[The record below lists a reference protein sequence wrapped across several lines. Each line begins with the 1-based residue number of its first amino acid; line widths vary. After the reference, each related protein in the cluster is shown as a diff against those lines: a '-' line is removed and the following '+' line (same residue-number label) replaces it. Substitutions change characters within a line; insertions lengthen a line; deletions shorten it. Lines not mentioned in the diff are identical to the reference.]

1 MMATPWQGVALVV
14 LRTLVGWHF
23 LYEGYY
29 KLMLPAWSSSGA
41 PLPAWSAGGYL
52 RAATGPLAPAFHAL
66 AASSLAGWIDV
77 AVPIALVLVGLSLVL
92 GLFTTRGCQGAVLL
106 LTLFYLSAIPLDGV
120 PRPGAEGTYLMVN
133 KTLVELAAALVLL
146 ASRTGSIAGLDLL
159 RQRPAPV
166 AQRKVSA

>member
-1 MMATPWQGVALVV
+1 MRATPWQGVALIV
-14 LRTLVGWHF
+14 LRTLLGWHF

-29 KLMLPAWSSSGA
+29 KLVLPAWSTGGA
-41 PLPAWSAGGYL
+41 PLPVWSAGGYL

-106 LTLFYLSAIPLDGV
+106 LALFYLAAIPIDGV
-120 PRPGAEGTYLMVN
+120 PRPGAEGTYLLVN
-133 KTLVELAAALVLL
+133 KTLVELGAALVLL
-146 ASRTGSIAGLDLL
+146 TSRTGEIAGLDLL
-159 RQRPAPV
+159 RQRPVPR
-166 AQRKVSA
+166 QRNVSA